1 MRMLIQICC
10 QLEEF
15 RESLLKLNSGDLGLL
30 DSMAAMQLTIQA
42 AVSEAFRTPEILRL
56 FARAQPDHLR
66 DKLANIERDHIVGK
80 MTRDLFIQQKT
91 ELLLA
96 LTKLK
101 ATLTEEEASF
111 LETHTTSSMR
121 QFTSV
126 QENIV
131 IKDGLVN
138 KK

>member
-1 MRMLIQICC
+1 MV
-10 QLEEF
+10 
-15 RESLLKLNSGDLGLL
+15 LNIRIFEYVTTL
-30 DSMAAMQLTIQA
+30 
-42 AVSEAFRTPEILRL
+42 FRTPEILRL
-56 FARAQPDHLR
+56 FASAQPDHLR

-80 MTRDLFIQQKT
+80 MSRDLFIRQKT

-101 ATLTEEEASF
+101 ATLTPEEADF
-111 LETHTTSSMR
+111 LESHTTSSMR

>member
-1 MRMLIQICC
+1 M
-10 QLEEF
+10 
-15 RESLLKLNSGDLGLL
+15 
-30 DSMAAMQLTIQA
+30 
-42 AVSEAFRTPEILRL
+42 RL

-80 MTRDLFIQQKT
+80 MSRDLFIQQKT

-101 ATLTEEEASF
+101 ATLTPEEADF
-111 LETHTTSSMR
+111 LESHTTSSMR

-131 IKDGLVN
+131 IKDVLVH